1 MNSGTPEP
9 ADDLSLILNLKKSNV
24 DQALDVVSKASRW
37 LKSQLNGI
45 HVDYHYTPCEEGDPS
60 AFAMFSVTKDHQG
73 AVVVLDMKV
82 AEINGKPFIF
92 AQVLQVGSRHGQLF
106 PFFADISTD
115 ESKQNLLH
123 YIADFLLA

>member
-1 MNSGTPEP
+1 MNSGNPEP
-9 ADDLSLILNLKKSNV
+9 ADDLSLILSLKKSNT
-24 DQALDVVSKASRW
+24 DQALDVVSDASRW
-37 LKSQLNGI
+37 LKAQLNGAKI
-45 HVDYHYTPCEEGDPS
+45 DYHYTPCSAGDPS
-60 AFAMFSVTKDHQG
+60 TFAMFSVTKDHQG

-82 AEINGKPFIF
+82 AEINSKPFIF

-123 YIADFLLA
+123 YIGDFLLV